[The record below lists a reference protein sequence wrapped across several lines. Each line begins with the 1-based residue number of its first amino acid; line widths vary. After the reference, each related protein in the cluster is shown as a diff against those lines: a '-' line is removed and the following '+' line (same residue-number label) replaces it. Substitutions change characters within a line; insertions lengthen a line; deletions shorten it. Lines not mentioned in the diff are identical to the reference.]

1 MVCAISAPKRIYG
14 RTIMPYH
21 ILLVDDDEV
30 FRSEFRDYLEDYRV
44 SEAPDG
50 AAALDMLDKPHDID
64 LVILDVMMPGL
75 RGTEVLRRIKAN
87 DRRMPVVML
96 TAYSS
101 KDIAVEALKGDA
113 DDYIEKPVDIGKAKQ
128 IIAGL
133 LSETRAEGDLET
145 GGVEGKIERVKHL
158 LEVNYHKRVSLEDA
172 ARIVCLSPKYLSR
185 VFRERTGMGF
195 SEYKL
200 KVKISRAKKMLD
212 ETGSNIDQISYSLG
226 YQNPES
232 FIRMFKKMT
241 GLTPTGHRSRKREG
255 TSRP

>member
-1 MVCAISAPKRIYG
+1 MQARLGGSA
-14 RTIMPYH
+14 MPYH
-21 ILLVDDDEV
+21 VLLVDDDHD
-30 FRSEFRDYLEDYRV
+30 FRSEFRDYLDDYQV

-50 AAALDMLDKPHDID
+50 KAALEMLGKPHDID

-75 RGTEVLRRIKAN
+75 RGTEVLRRIKSLDAT
-87 DRRMPVVML
+87 MPVIML

-113 DDYIEKPVDIGKAKQ
+113 DDYIEKPVDIAKAKH
-128 IIAGL
+128 IIGRL

-145 GGVEGKIERVKHL
+145 GGMEGKIERVKHL
-158 LEVNYHKRVSLEDA
+158 LEVNYHKRVSLQDA
-172 ARIVCLSPKYLSR
+172 AEIVCLSPKYLSR
-185 VFRERTGMGF
+185 IFKERTGMGF

-200 KVKISRAKKMLD
+200 KVKIAEARKILD
-212 ETGSNIDQISYSLG
+212 QTGKSIDQISYDMG

-241 GLTPTGHRSRKREG
+241 RMTPTGYRRRKKKAARSR
-255 TSRP
+255 